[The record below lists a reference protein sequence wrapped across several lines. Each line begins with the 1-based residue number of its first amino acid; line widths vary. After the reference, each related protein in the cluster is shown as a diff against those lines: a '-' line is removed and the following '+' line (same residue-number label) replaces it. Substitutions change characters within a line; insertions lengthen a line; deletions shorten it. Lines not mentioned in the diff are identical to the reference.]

1 MHKAVFW
8 DYTVDERGAWLKCHL
23 PGESIDDKFLAQ
35 VMHGEIRV
43 DDGRRISSDQRKKI
57 YALIKDIAN
66 HTGHHP
72 EYLKEHMKYEFLVKE
87 DREYFSL
94 SNVDMTTARYFIEYI
109 LEFCFEWEV
118 PLSANTV
125 DLSRDINNYLYLCLA
140 HRKCA
145 ICGEKAD
152 IHHHSNLDMTT
163 ARYFIEYILEFC
175 FEWEVPLSANTVDL
189 SRDINNYLYLCL
201 AHRKCAICGEKA
213 DIHHHSNLV
222 GMGRDRNRHDHHNS
236 EFIALCRTHHT
247 ECHQIG
253 LKQFEQKYHLKAIK
267 LDLETIKELGI

>member
-23 PGESIDDKFLAQ
+23 PGESIDDKFLAR

-43 DDGRRISSDQRKKI
+43 DDGRRISSDQRNKI
-57 YALIKDIAN
+57 YALCRDISSY
-66 HTGHHP
+66 TGHDV
-72 EYLKEHMKYEFLVKE
+72 EDLKENILKVGFMIDE

-109 LEFCFEWEV
+109 LKFCFEWDI
-118 PLSANTV
+118 PLDANTV
-125 DLSRDINNYLYLCLA
+125 DMAREINNYLYLCLL

-145 ICGEKAD
+145 ICGEK
-152 IHHHSNLDMTT
+152 
-163 ARYFIEYILEFC
+163 
-175 FEWEVPLSANTVDL
+175 
-189 SRDINNYLYLCL
+189 
-201 AHRKCAICGEKA
+201 G

-222 GMGRDRNRHDHHNS
+222 GMGRDRKRHDHHNS